1 MIANVLQIGGLVA
14 IVVGVGLFNIPAAV
28 GAFGIGAVLFGI
40 ALERE

>member
-1 MIANVLQIGGLVA
+1 MVATALQLTGLVA

-28 GAFGIGAVLFGI
+28 IAFGIGAVLFGT